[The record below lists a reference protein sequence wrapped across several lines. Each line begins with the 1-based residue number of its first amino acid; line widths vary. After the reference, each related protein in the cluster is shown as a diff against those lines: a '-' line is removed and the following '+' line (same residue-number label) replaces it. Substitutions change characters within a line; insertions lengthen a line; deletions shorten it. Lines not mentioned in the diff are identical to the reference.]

1 MKINYRYILI
11 AAVLLVALLSLPTQA
26 KRKKVVVTAAPILS
40 AQDQRRMDSL
50 FLESVCER
58 LKGNDSIAR
67 CLLEECRDLNPYAA
81 EPYFFLAKY
90 YADDGND
97 SLVQAYLEKTVSL
110 RPDNQTYLEAL
121 ALSYYR
127 NNELDKAAAVYES
140 LARKNRGRTDLLQIL
155 LGIYD
160 KQKAYD
166 RMIDCLNRL
175 EQIEGSGE
183 DITLSKVSIY
193 GLKGERKKA
202 LASLKQLVAEHPYD
216 INYQVM
222 MGNWLMQNG
231 GESEALK
238 IFTEALAKEPGNANV
253 LSSMYDYYK
262 SVGQHDLADN
272 CLKSILDNPKTEDK
286 TRLTMMKAFIQDNEA
301 RGDDSTRVIA
311 LFDQQEKLG
320 VYDATL
326 AELRLAYLNLKKF
339 PEAEVRKARTRLLS
353 LEPDNGSVRFE
364 LIQSYWKEQN
374 WEEVIKLS
382 KEGTEYNPD
391 ELAFYYFLGLSC
403 YQNEC
408 NDEALSA
415 LRRGVA
421 LADDKSNK
429 DIVSDF
435 YSMMGNILH
444 DQNKEQEA
452 FEAFDNC
459 LKWKDD
465 NIECL
470 NNYAYYLSEKDT
482 ALNKAAQMSQKTI
495 KVEPKNPT
503 FLDTYA
509 WILYRQ
515 DRYAEARIYIDQAL
529 ANDSDSVQSG
539 VVLEHAGDI
548 YFRNGLT
555 DEAVGYWQR
564 AVKAGGGSELLPK
577 KIKYRKIIEDGDRKK
592 QDGVKQKQ
600 NGDRKNQDNDK
611 KKQDGNKKNNP

>member
-1 MKINYRYILI
+1 
-11 AAVLLVALLSLPTQA
+11 
-26 KRKKVVVTAAPILS
+26 
-40 AQDQRRMDSL
+40 
-50 FLESVCER
+50 
-58 LKGNDSIAR
+58 
-67 CLLEECRDLNPYAA
+67 
-81 EPYFFLAKY
+81 
-90 YADDGND
+90 
-97 SLVQAYLEKTVSL
+97 
-110 RPDNQTYLEAL
+110 
-121 ALSYYR
+121 
-127 NNELDKAAAVYES
+127 
-140 LARKNRGRTDLLQIL
+140 
-155 LGIYD
+155 
-160 KQKAYD
+160 
-166 RMIDCLNRL
+166 
-175 EQIEGSGE
+175 
-183 DITLSKVSIY
+183 
-193 GLKGERKKA
+193 
-202 LASLKQLVAEHPYD
+202 
-216 INYQVM
+216 
-222 MGNWLMQNG
+222 
-231 GESEALK
+231 
-238 IFTEALAKEPGNANV
+238 
-253 LSSMYDYYK
+253 
-262 SVGQHDLADN
+262 
-272 CLKSILDNPKTEDK
+272 
-286 TRLTMMKAFIQDNEA
+286 MMKAFIQDNEA

-374 WEEVIKLS
+374 WEQVIKLS

-403 YQNEC
+403 YQNER

-495 KVEPKNPT
+495 KAEPKNPT

>member
-26 KRKKVVVTAAPILS
+26 KRKKVVVAAAPILS

-110 RPDNQTYLEAL
+110 RPDNQTYLETL

-166 RMIDCLNRL
+166 RMIDCLDRL

-262 SVGQHDLADN
+262 SVGQNDLADN

-301 RGDDSTRVIA
+301 RGDDSTA
-311 LFDQQEKLG
+311 
-320 VYDATL
+320 
-326 AELRLAYLNLKKF
+326 
-339 PEAEVRKARTRLLS
+339 
-353 LEPDNGSVRFE
+353 
-364 LIQSYWKEQN
+364 
-374 WEEVIKLS
+374 
-382 KEGTEYNPD
+382 
-391 ELAFYYFLGLSC
+391 
-403 YQNEC
+403 
-408 NDEALSA
+408 
-415 LRRGVA
+415 
-421 LADDKSNK
+421 
-429 DIVSDF
+429 
-435 YSMMGNILH
+435 
-444 DQNKEQEA
+444 
-452 FEAFDNC
+452 
-459 LKWKDD
+459 
-465 NIECL
+465 
-470 NNYAYYLSEKDT
+470 
-482 ALNKAAQMSQKTI
+482 
-495 KVEPKNPT
+495 
-503 FLDTYA
+503 
-509 WILYRQ
+509 
-515 DRYAEARIYIDQAL
+515 
-529 ANDSDSVQSG
+529 
-539 VVLEHAGDI
+539 
-548 YFRNGLT
+548 
-555 DEAVGYWQR
+555 
-564 AVKAGGGSELLPK
+564 
-577 KIKYRKIIEDGDRKK
+577 
-592 QDGVKQKQ
+592 
-600 NGDRKNQDNDK
+600 
-611 KKQDGNKKNNP
+611 